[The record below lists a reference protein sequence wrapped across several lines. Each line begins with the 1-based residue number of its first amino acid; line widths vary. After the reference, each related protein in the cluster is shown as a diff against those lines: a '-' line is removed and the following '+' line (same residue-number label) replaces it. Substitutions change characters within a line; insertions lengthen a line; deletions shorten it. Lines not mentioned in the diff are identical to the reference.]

1 MPRRV
6 QVQPGQEEAPLPSL
20 VLLQAGRDSCL
31 LCPHNHLRLQ
41 LPLRG
46 FGCLYLEWRPRPV
59 ASGQDLA
66 GPALGFVFPL
76 ASPDQEEPRA
86 VTIDL
91 KDVLLLTVPK
101 ENLRCLMTANLCLK
115 AVLWY

>member
-6 QVQPGQEEAPLPSL
+6 QVQPGQEEAPLPFL
-20 VLLQAGRDSCL
+20 VLLQAGRDSSL
-31 LCPHNHLRLQ
+31 LSPCNHLRLQ

-46 FGCLYLEWRPRPV
+46 FGCLYLERRPRPV

-66 GPALGFVFPL
+66 GPAHGFIFPL
-76 ASPDQEEPRA
+76 ASPDQEEPCA

-91 KDVLLLTVPK
+91 KDVLLLTEPK